1 MWGVFV
7 WQLKSPHQGCRPS
20 LLHSPLWLER
30 MGPLVA
36 QPAHWAQVVWTA
48 PLEIKLH
55 FHLIDRAVA
64 WLTDWPRLCLP
75 RWYFAAFFFLF
86 WNMWAFFF
94 SLFKKAQSTLNPSA
108 KIKKAFSKNKT
119 DEMMDLWRVFAG
131 MHFEKFLTIDS
142 LGGKR
147 KRRRRRR
154 LPQLWKAPLS
164 LSLQMNCIYTTAQSG
179 LKITCFRLN
188 LSQPASENAP
198 GYVQRDVWRQCPENE
213 TDFDIARLA

>member
-1 MWGVFV
+1 MTGENGSPSGSTGTLSTGGVNSSTGNKASLSPD
-7 WQLKSPHQGCRPS
+7 WQSGCVTDWLTAS
-20 LLHSPLWLER
+20 LLPFSS
-30 MGPLVA
+30 
-36 QPAHWAQVVWTA
+36 
-48 PLEIKLH
+48 
-55 FHLIDRAVA
+55 
-64 WLTDWPRLCLP
+64 
-75 RWYFAAFFFLF
+75 FFGTCEL
-86 WNMWAFFF
+86 FFF

>member
-1 MWGVFV
+1 
-7 WQLKSPHQGCRPS
+7 
-20 LLHSPLWLER
+20 

-64 WLTDWPRLCLP
+64 WLTDWPRLRLP

-147 KRRRRRR
+147 RRRR

-179 LKITCFRLN
+179 LKITCFRRN

-198 GYVQRDVWRQCPENE
+198 GYVNATCGGNVQRMKLILTSLASPNLHRND
-213 TDFDIARLA
+213 TKRLHLHIQRCSYWAGTSSCYN